1 MSMEYKYIMEQF
13 NCSLFTSQNKSVN
26 TPRKKPVTIQME
38 GGGVLGG
45 LHRVLERGEG
55 QQIFVFEGKKNSF
68 YMSSPQPSPYI
79 NARTLAD

>member
-79 NARTLAD
+79 HARTLAD